1 MIKPIACMLILFGNI
16 TLLNAQ
22 DKQPAQSG
30 PNQWEKDIQS
40 FEEWDSRNSFP
51 SNGILFIGSS
61 SIRLWPT
68 RKCFSGFEV
77 INRGFGGSQIS
88 DVNFF
93 AHRIALPYKPKVIVF
108 YAGDNDIAAKK
119 SPQRVFDDFQAFVRL
134 VHNRLPKTHIIF
146 ISIKPSLRRWSFW
159 SLMKETNLMVKD
171 FSEKDE
177 RLTFVDISPLLLGRD
192 DKPNTRFYTNDN
204 LHLNSKGYKTW
215 TKLLRPIIEKAM
227 KSH

>member
-22 DKQPAQSG
+22 NKQPAQSG

-40 FEEWDSRNSFP
+40 FEGWDSKNSFP
-51 SNGILFIGSS
+51 SNGVLFIGSS

-68 RKCFSGFEV
+68 RKCFSEFEV

-119 SPQRVFDDFQAFVRL
+119 RPQRVFNDFQAFVRL
-134 VHNRLPKTHIIF
+134 VHKSLPKTHIIF
-146 ISIKPSLRRWSFW
+146 ISIKPSLSRWSFW

-177 RLTFVDISPLLLGRD
+177 RLTFVDISPLLLGPD
-192 DKPNTRFYTNDN
+192 DKPNTRFYTDDN

-215 TKLLRPIIEKAM
+215 TKLLRPIIEKAL